1 MKIVATFIGFAALC
15 SALTSGAA
23 LAGDLKVEVH
33 GMTETK
39 GEVMVA
45 VFNQKGQWLKQA
57 HVSKKVTAN
66 GNKVV
71 VQFDGLPD
79 GDYAVSVVH
88 DLNSNG
94 RLDSN
99 PIGMPTEP
107 YGFSNDAVGNFG
119 PPSFDSA
126 KITLTQ
132 APLSISV
139 RVN

>member
-1 MKIVATFIGFAALC
+1 MKIVATLISFAALC

-33 GMTETK
+33 GITETK
-39 GEVMVA
+39 GEIMVA

-57 HVSKKVTAN
+57 HLSKKVSASSA
-66 GNKVV
+66 KVV

-79 GDYAVSVVH
+79 GDYAISVIQ
-88 DLNSNG
+88 DLNGNG

-107 YGFSNDAVGNFG
+107 YGFSNDATGNFG

>member
-1 MKIVATFIGFAALC
+1 MKIVAIIISVMALS
-15 SALTSGAA
+15 SALLSASA

-33 GMTETK
+33 GITETK

-45 VFNQKGQWLKQA
+45 VFNQKGQWLKQ
-57 HVSKKVTAN
+57 VYLSKKVAAN
-66 GNKVV
+66 TNKVA
-71 VQFDGLPD
+71 VQFEGLPD
-79 GDYAVSVVH
+79 GDYAISVIQ
-88 DLNSNG
+88 DLNGNG

-119 PPSFDSA
+119 PPTFDSA
-126 KITLTQ
+126 KISLTS
-132 APLSISV
+132 APHSISV

>member
-1 MKIVATFIGFAALC
+1 MKIVATFISFAALC
-15 SALTSGAA
+15 SALASGAA

-33 GMTETK
+33 GITETK
-39 GEVMVA
+39 GDVLVA

-57 HVSKKVTAN
+57 LISKKVSAN

-79 GDYAVSVVH
+79 GDYAISAVH

-107 YGFSNDAVGNFG
+107 YGFSNDATGNFG

-126 KITLTQ
+126 KITLTS
-132 APLSISV
+132 APHSISV